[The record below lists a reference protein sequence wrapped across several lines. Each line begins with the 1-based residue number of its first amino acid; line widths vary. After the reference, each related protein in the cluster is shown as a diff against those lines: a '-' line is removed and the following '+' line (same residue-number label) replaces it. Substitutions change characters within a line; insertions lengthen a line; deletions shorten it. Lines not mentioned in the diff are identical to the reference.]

1 MKQRVFDV
9 LVARR
14 LHDVVHVFGFVV
26 EHCAFPVSE
35 GVEVYFEESWVSCFV
50 CYAFALEAELSCE
63 VVDGHVC
70 EGKDVFSVG
79 FGQLTEHLD

>member
-26 EHCAFPVSE
+26 EHCASE
-35 GVEVYFEESWVSCFV
+35 RVEVNFHYAWVAYLEG
-50 CYAFALEAELSCE
+50 YAFALVLEGSCV
-63 VVDGHVC
+63 VVDW
-70 EGKDVFSVG
+70 
-79 FGQLTEHLD
+79 HLRV